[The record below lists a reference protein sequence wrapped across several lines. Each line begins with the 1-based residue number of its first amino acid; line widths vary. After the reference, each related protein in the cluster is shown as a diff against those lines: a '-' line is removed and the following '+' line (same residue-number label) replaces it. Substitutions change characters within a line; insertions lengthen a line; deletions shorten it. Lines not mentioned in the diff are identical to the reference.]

1 MNTTRMVMK
10 NTLRHPLRN
19 ILTVLGIAIAVSAFG
34 LLRTVLTSW
43 DAGIEAGSVERLVT
57 RDAVS
62 FIFPLPLAYADKI
75 EKTEGIEKLCYLNW
89 FGGVYKDKEN
99 FFPRMA
105 CQPER
110 IFEVYPEYMVTD
122 QEREAF
128 IKERNACV
136 IGESIA
142 QQFNIKIG
150 DIMTVEG
157 DIYPG
162 KWDFVVR
169 GIYKRR
175 DQNTDG
181 TQMFFSWVYLNE
193 RLLQESPARA
203 NKIGWVVAKLKP
215 KTNPA
220 AVSKAIDSQFL
231 NSSAETKSETERAFN
246 QSFFESYSAIFTA
259 IKIMSFLI
267 IGIILMVLGN
277 TMIMSTRER
286 TREYAMLKALGFR
299 GNHLVAFIAGESIV
313 IAVVGA
319 VIGVVLLYM
328 MVAGASAVVPKQ
340 FFPVFFIA
348 PSTYIISFTSAVLL
362 GVLAAI
368 LPVMHNTKIQIV
380 EGLRF
385 NG

>member
-122 QEREAF
+122 QERDAF

-142 QQFNIKIG
+142 QQFNIKLG
-150 DIMTVEG
+150 D
-157 DIYPG
+157 
-162 KWDFVVR
+162 
-169 GIYKRR
+169 
-175 DQNTDG
+175 
-181 TQMFFSWVYLNE
+181 
-193 RLLQESPARA
+193 
-203 NKIGWVVAKLKP
+203 
-215 KTNPA
+215 
-220 AVSKAIDSQFL
+220 
-231 NSSAETKSETERAFN
+231 
-246 QSFFESYSAIFTA
+246 
-259 IKIMSFLI
+259 
-267 IGIILMVLGN
+267 
-277 TMIMSTRER
+277 
-286 TREYAMLKALGFR
+286 
-299 GNHLVAFIAGESIV
+299 
-313 IAVVGA
+313 
-319 VIGVVLLYM
+319 
-328 MVAGASAVVPKQ
+328 
-340 FFPVFFIA
+340 
-348 PSTYIISFTSAVLL
+348 
-362 GVLAAI
+362 
-368 LPVMHNTKIQIV
+368 
-380 EGLRF
+380 
-385 NG
+385 